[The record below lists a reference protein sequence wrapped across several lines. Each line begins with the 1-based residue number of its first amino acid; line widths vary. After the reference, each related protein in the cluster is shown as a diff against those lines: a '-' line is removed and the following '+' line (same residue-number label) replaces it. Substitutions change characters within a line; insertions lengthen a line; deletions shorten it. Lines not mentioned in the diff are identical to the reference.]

1 MTGNV
6 KGLYLLWEKMRRW
19 VKYKT
24 VDVVGDEDSHN
35 FILLCGGNFRREII
49 EKKLEVDKNLV
60 TSSPL

>member
-49 EKKLEVDKNLV
+49 EK
-60 TSSPL
+60 